1 MIDGKKKGSIS
12 AFRLLPEKKGCLFQQ
27 FVWRKE
33 IMEKKNEFWRI
44 ESYIRAV
51 ERDEVDEYHRK
62 RKR

>member
-1 MIDGKKKGSIS
+1 
-12 AFRLLPEKKGCLFQQ
+12 
-27 FVWRKE
+27 
-33 IMEKKNEFWRI
+33 MEKKNEFWRI